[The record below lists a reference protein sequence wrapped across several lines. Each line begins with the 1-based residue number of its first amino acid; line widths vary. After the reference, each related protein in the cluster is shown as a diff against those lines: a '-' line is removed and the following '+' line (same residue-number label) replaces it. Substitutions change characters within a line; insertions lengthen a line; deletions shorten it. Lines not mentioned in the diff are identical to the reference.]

1 MSRVPPKIATY
12 IRRFLAA
19 TDSPEED
26 EPGGPPRLVQPKGD
40 IILLEPGRGVRVT
53 SPDGSERKRIRV
65 NNAGEVIAEDAP
77 PGASPGLPGQD

>member
-12 IRRFLAA
+12 IRRFLVS

-26 EPGGPPRLVQPKGD
+26 EPGGPPLFVQPKGD

-53 SPDGSERKRIRV
+53 SPDGTEQKRIRV